1 MKKDR
6 RKINNAMSRRAAA
19 RRVQEKVEAH
29 DEQVV
34 VFIWGCRIL
43 GWSLRR
49 IAAALDASIAPPG
62 QRAGYKAGKWTAAA
76 VQRICR
82 RYEIRTDRAP
92 YPPASL
98 LRYIRAGVT
107 ISRRGGGPRPV
118 HVRDCQ
124 GPRAG
129 SRISQSGAIGFEAP
143 GNSQARSAAFC
154 GCQSKRWPFRQSH
167 GATNWPLQIPR
178 PAFRASSSEA
188 TYRVE

>member
-19 RRVQEKVEAH
+19 RRVQEKVEEH
-29 DEQVV
+29 DEKVV

-107 ISRRGGGPRPV
+107 VSRQIGGPRPV
-118 HVRDCQ
+118 HVNARRLRTRPL
-124 GPRAG
+124 PR
-129 SRISQSGAIGFEAP
+129 RL
-143 GNSQARSAAFC
+143 QARQGLQVPVFARSGEFPRI
-154 GCQSKRWPFRQSH
+154 GEKKKRLEALCWPV
-167 GATNWPLQIPR
+167 R
-178 PAFRASSSEA
+178 PA
-188 TYRVE
+188 